1 MDNTPVKRHNK
12 WITFTVPVDWE
23 GRTVREV
30 LKGPLLLSNRMI
42 NRLTRMRGIRLN
54 GRMPWLD
61 RPVRAGDRLAV
72 AIRPWEEPDLVPEPV
87 PFGLVYEDDDL
98 LVVDKPA
105 GINVHPVRRHER
117 GTLAHG
123 IAYHWQQQGVEAR
136 VRPVH
141 RLDRDTSGLLLV
153 AKHAYA
159 HQLLDRALREKR
171 IRRVYLAVVH
181 GRLAEGTGV
190 IDAPIARDPGH
201 PLRRRVDE
209 RGEPAVTR
217 YRVLTQTDDASFVEA
232 ELETGRTHQI
242 RVHFAHLGHP
252 LFGDRLYGAAT
263 EHIARQALHAA
274 RLAFTHPLTGAAMA
288 FSSPLPED
296 LRHLVKTLGLAV
308 PDDVLG
314 VDAPARV
321 PECGTFP

>member
-12 WITFTVPVDWE
+12 WMTFTVPADWE
-23 GRTVREV
+23 GRTVRTV
-30 LKGPLLLSNRMI
+30 LKEHLLLSNRMI

-72 AIRPWEEPDLVPEPV
+72 AIRPWEKPDLAPEPV

-141 RLDRDTSGLLLV
+141 LLDRDTSGLLLV

-181 GRLAEGTGV
+181 GRLAEGTGI
-190 IDAPIARDPGH
+190 IDAPIAREPGH

-209 RGEPAVTR
+209 HGEPAVTR
-217 YRVLTQTDDASFVEA
+217 YRVLAQTDDASFVEA

-252 LFGDRLYGAAT
+252 LFGDRLYGGAT
-263 EHIARQALHAA
+263 DRIARQALHAA

-308 PDDVLG
+308 PNDVLG

-321 PECGTFP
+321 PEHGTSP